1 MKLVTAREKDAEWL
15 PLATR
20 RNTRLKTTT
29 DLNPE
34 KNNNTCTKKQQ
45 GRTRRNDTSPN
56 LAPEPYN
63 YRSGQAS

>member
-20 RNTRLKTTT
+20 RNTGLKTTT

-45 GRTRRNDTSPN
+45 GRTR
-56 LAPEPYN
+56 
-63 YRSGQAS
+63 